1 MRFGMMRRSKSV
13 AETATSA
20 AQRKE
25 ATAASHVTPKR
36 STQPAIRSPVVAS
49 TSGYRQGIAV
59 RQWRQCPRRNANE
72 SSGRLSY
79 HASGVAQAMQAEPGL
94 TTERRSGIRA
104 ARTFRKLPNARPGRS
119 AMAASVS
126 STQDG
131 RLFRRGCRRSSGSAA
146 SRCRRRVD
154 RERQRASVALGGRA
168 RRAVDRRAR
177 RVLPGLAAAAAG
189 EALAVVPVQVTTPD
203 DPKAIAFGAALKLD
217 VSSTR

>member
-36 STQPAIRSPVVAS
+36 STQPAISSPVVAS

-59 RQWRQCPRRNANE
+59 RQWRQRPRRNANE

-79 HASGVAQAMQAEPGL
+79 HASGVAQAMQADPGL

-126 STQDG
+126 SISGGPAVPQDDVVG
-131 RLFRRGCRRSSGSAA
+131 QDEALLGVAGVA
-146 SRCRRRVD
+146 ST
-154 RERQRASVALGGRA
+154 ASVTASFALGGRA
-168 RRAVDRRAR
+168 LD
-177 RVLPGLAAAAAG
+177 
-189 EALAVVPVQVTTPD
+189 AL
-203 DPKAIAFGAALKLD
+203 
-217 VSSTR
+217 